1 MQLWHDCR
9 RGGRHAGESRTAG
22 AAGASKAASCCSWS
36 GGRATRPPGMATRV
50 AHWGPNSAARSSG
63 FSCPPAD
70 ALAACA
76 RAASA
81 CWICSGVAMASAACT
96 SKRQLSAQQ
105 PKPAM
110 LAGRSCQCIFRVC
123 NYSTQICTKDE
134 PQLNIR
140 ALCSE
145 PFL

>member
-1 MQLWHDCR
+1 
-9 RGGRHAGESRTAG
+9 
-22 AAGASKAASCCSWS
+22 
-36 GGRATRPPGMATRV
+36 MATRV

-96 SKRQLSAQQ
+96 SKHRLLITSQCQTCSQGQSAC
-105 PKPAM
+105 A
-110 LAGRSCQCIFRVC
+110 AIHGCSCL
-123 NYSTQICTKDE
+123 TQIWTKNK
-134 PQLNIR
+134 P
-140 ALCSE
+140 
-145 PFL
+145 